1 MNLDNNKSRKIK
13 YDKYCILIN
22 NSIDNEYNEY
32 NKHREEL
39 ISYLDI
45 NYIVQFINAKRLK
58 IAKCCGC
65 YPFFQYNQNGHIGFH
80 GCLEDNDIFYFS
92 K

>member
-32 NKHREEL
+32 REEL

-45 NYIVQFINAKRLK
+45 NYIVQFINSKRLK

-65 YPFFQYNQNGHIGFH
+65 YPFFQCNQNGHIGFH